1 MWTTTYFFFL
11 GDWRPLMFNPRLGL
25 GLLVDSWKTLRKLIK
40 IDEHWGFKAAQD
52 PFTLLLDALSYV
64 SLDELAHGFRAL
76 NCVADVTPVL
86 RFLFTNVT
94 CPILSEKR
102 WCPVLILRYPDLPE
116 NPTVI
121 GVMLTNLAIPN
132 CTSWKRAG
140 LSLAVSKGIS
150 QPAKSV
156 SESWTHFALFLTY
169 MKRANA
175 IYTLMIHDDPTSIEW
190 HLWYTWLS

>member
-1 MWTTTYFFFL
+1 MWTKTYVFFL
-11 GDWRPLMFNPRLGL
+11 GDWRPLMFNLRLGL
-25 GLLVDSWKTLRKLIK
+25 GLLVDSWKTLRKLMN

-94 CPILSEKR
+94 CPKT
-102 WCPVLILRYPDLPE
+102 CPPKKADVPNVLIPRYPDQKTQQWLE
-116 NPTVI
+116 YI

-132 CTSWKRAG
+132 CTWKRAG

-156 SESWTHFALFLTY
+156 SESWTDFALLLKC

-175 IYTLMIHDDPTSIEW
+175 IYTLMIP
-190 HLWYTWLS
+190 HL